1 MPQAKPKPEA
11 SVSVI
16 GSQLFQPLADLIGHM
31 VARPYQKSDQV
42 SSNYYEGGYST
53 AIILALAVAVE
64 SMVARDRYFNRRAH
78 GHEGLPVPEY
88 MRKVHRYRYYVRLSE
103 LFVLR
108 DAIVHNHVWKLCYV
122 YRPQG
127 SRRLVSA
134 LRVSW
139 SGNGRL
145 KKRLNPKDLRTKLL
159 RANVIPMRMD
169 RKDVLKAFDVA
180 HGVFTFLSKRGAKPV
195 HITEGMVGFR
205 GELLPFSK
213 LRTKLLATL

>member
-1 MPQAKPKPEA
+1 MAQPKSKPEDI
-11 SVSVI
+11 VSVI
-16 GSQLFQPLADLIGHM
+16 GGQFFQPLADLIGHM
-31 VARPYQKSDQV
+31 VSRPYQKSDQV
-42 SSNYYEGGYST
+42 SSNYYEGGYAT

-88 MRKVHRYRYYVRLSE
+88 MREVHRYRYYVRLSE

-122 YRPQG
+122 LRPRG
-127 SRRLVSA
+127 GRRLVSA

-139 SGNGRL
+139 SGNQRL
-145 KKRLNPKDLRTKLL
+145 RERLNPKQLRTKLL

-169 RKDVLKAFDVA
+169 RKDVLKAFHVA

-195 HITEGMVGFR
+195 HITGQMVGFR
-205 GELLPFSK
+205 GKRLPFSK
-213 LRTKLLATL
+213 LREQIVCAL

>member
-1 MPQAKPKPEA
+1 MSRLKSKPED

-42 SSNYYEGGYST
+42 SSNYYEGGYAT
-53 AIILALAVAVE
+53 AIILLLAVAVE
-64 SMVARDRYFNRRAH
+64 SMVVRDRYFNSHAR
-78 GHEGLPVPEY
+78 GYEGRPVPEY
-88 MRKVHRYRYYVRLSE
+88 MQQVHHYRRYIRLSE

-122 YRPQG
+122 HRPQG
-127 SRRLVSA
+127 GRRLVSA

-139 SGNGRL
+139 SGNQRL
-145 KKRLNPKDLRTKLL
+145 RERLNPKDLRTKLL
-159 RANVIPMRMD
+159 RANVIPMRMN

-180 HGVFTFLSKRGAKPV
+180 LGVFTFLSKRGAKPV
-195 HITEGMVGFR
+195 HITEQMVGFR
-205 GELLPFSK
+205 GKRLPFLK
-213 LRTKLLATL
+213 LREQIVCAL

>member
-1 MPQAKPKPEA
+1 MPQAKSKPEA

-53 AIILALAVAVE
+53 AIILDLAVAVE

-108 DAIVHNHVWKLCYV
+108 DAIVHNHVLETLLCLSATG
-122 YRPQG
+122 RP
-127 SRRLVSA
+127 
-134 LRVSW
+134 
-139 SGNGRL
+139 
-145 KKRLNPKDLRTKLL
+145 
-159 RANVIPMRMD
+159 
-169 RKDVLKAFDVA
+169 KACFCIA
-180 HGVFTFLSKRGAKPV
+180 R
-195 HITEGMVGFR
+195 
-205 GELLPFSK
+205 ELEWEWPSQEK
-213 LRTKLLATL
+213 A

>member
-1 MPQAKPKPEA
+1 MPQLKSKPEDIL
-11 SVSVI
+11 SVI

-42 SSNYYEGGYST
+42 SSNYYEGGYATS
-53 AIILALAVAVE
+53 IILALTVAVE
-64 SMVARDRYFNRRAH
+64 SMVARDRYFNSCAR
-78 GHEGLPVPEY
+78 GYEGLPVPEY
-88 MRKVHRYRYYVRLSE
+88 MRKVHHYRYYVRLSE

-122 YRPQG
+122 LRPQG
-127 SRRLVSA
+127 GRRLVSA

-139 SGNGRL
+139 SGNQRL
-145 KKRLNPKDLRTKLL
+145 KERLNPKDLRTKLL

-180 HGVFTFLSKRGAKPV
+180 HGVFTFLSKRGAKSV
-195 HITEGMVGFR
+195 RITEEVIGFGGKR
-205 GELLPFSK
+205 LPFSR
-213 LRTKLLATL
+213 LRERLAGAL

>member
-1 MPQAKPKPEA
+1 
-11 SVSVI
+11 I

-53 AIILALAVAVE
+53 AIILDLAVAVE

-127 SRRLVSA
+127 SRRFVSA

-145 KKRLNPKDLRTKLL
+145 KKRLYPKDLRTKLL

-195 HITEGMVGFR
+195 HITEGIVGFR

-213 LRTKLLATL
+213 LRAKLLATL